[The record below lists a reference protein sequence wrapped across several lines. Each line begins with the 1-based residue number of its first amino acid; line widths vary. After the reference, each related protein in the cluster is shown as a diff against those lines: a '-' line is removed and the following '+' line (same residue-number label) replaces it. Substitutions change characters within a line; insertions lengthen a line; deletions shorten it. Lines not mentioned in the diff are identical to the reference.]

1 MNVSGGNAC
10 LRLLAKDLIVDDDN
24 ARLGDAAALTDFLGY
39 TNRNPRQEDR
49 EDNTV
54 GIPIAP
60 PIHKGYGITTD
71 ELSEAQR
78 RFTNYARLR
87 IMGTGNREYSRGSKQ
102 AFEDMGLHRLI
113 DELRD
118 EIADS
123 VNYLTFLDIQ
133 LSRWKTTLEE
143 RL

>member
-1 MNVSGGNAC
+1 M
-10 LRLLAKDLIVDDDN
+10 DDDT
-24 ARLGDAAALTDFLGY
+24 ARLGDAAALSDFLGY
-39 TNRNPRQEDR
+39 KDR
-49 EDNTV
+49 KSEQADGEDNTG

-71 ELSEAQR
+71 ELAEAQR

>member
-1 MNVSGGNAC
+1 MYDTDTAGLGESPA
-10 LRLLAKDLIVDDDN
+10 LA
-24 ARLGDAAALTDFLGY
+24 DFLGV
-39 TNRNPRQEDR
+39 TNRKPQQADR
-49 EDNTV
+49 EDNTG

-60 PIHKGYGITTD
+60 PQHPGYGITTD
-71 ELSEAQR
+71 QLAEAQR

-102 AFEDMGLHRLI
+102 AFEDMSIHRLV

-118 EIADS
+118 EIADA

-133 LSRWKTTLEE
+133 LSRWKHELEV

>member
-1 MNVSGGNAC
+1 MYDTDTAG
-10 LRLLAKDLIVDDDN
+10 
-24 ARLGDAAALTDFLGY
+24 LGESPAHADFLGV
-39 TNRNPRQEDR
+39 EDRKPQQAVR
-49 EDNTV
+49 EDNTG
-54 GIPIAP
+54 GIPFAP
-60 PIHKGYGITTD
+60 PQHPGYGITTD
-71 ELSEAQR
+71 QLAEAQR

-102 AFEDMGLHRLI
+102 SFEDMSIHRLI

-133 LSRWKTTLEE
+133 LSRWKHELEV